1 MLRQTLAFG
10 VELGLHLLAVAGGE
24 LEAVVDGAVP
34 VDFLLDLAQLR
45 AGVLALERLADG
57 RRDVLDAD
65 LRLGRVLAVR
75 MTRVLRLT
83 AGQGNC
89 RGNEQRGDEMGLEH
103 GDSFLRS
110 HRGAPAP
117 RSTKCTEQRAKDT
130 LVPVGSFRQ
139 ARHMFRPPEP
149 AWRGASGVFGG
160 FEVHPGGFAS
170 PPGSSCSRPARW
182 ARLVVRR
189 RLPPQAAGLHE
200 ELAQAQ
206 RLSARMT
213 FPCTGCFDVTPSL
226 VTTGKWG

>member
-89 RGNEQRGDEMGLEH
+89 RGNEQRGEEMGLGH
-103 GDSFLRS
+103 DDSFGQSRFEAP
-110 HRGAPAP
+110 GAPQ
-117 RSTKCTEQRAKDT
+117 CTECTGRRAKGTPVT
-130 LVPVGSFRQ
+130 LGSSRQ
-139 ARHMFRPPEP
+139 GRRASGPTDLAR
-149 AWRGASGVFGG
+149 RGASGVLSG
-160 FEVHPGGFAS
+160 FEVRLSGFVSRPG
-170 PPGSSCSRPARW
+170 PSCSCPACW

-189 RLPPQAAGLHE
+189 RTPAAIGGATRGVRTAVHPLRSDRT
-200 ELAQAQ
+200 AFWCIY
-206 RLSARMT
+206 R
-213 FPCTGCFDVTPSL
+213 C
-226 VTTGKWG
+226 K